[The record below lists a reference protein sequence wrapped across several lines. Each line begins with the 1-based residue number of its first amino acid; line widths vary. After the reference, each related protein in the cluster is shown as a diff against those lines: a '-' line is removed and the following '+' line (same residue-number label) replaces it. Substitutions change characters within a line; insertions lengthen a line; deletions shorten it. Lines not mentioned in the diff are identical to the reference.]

1 MASASL
7 PLAPTPRLRLSSDRW
22 RWPRALLI
30 LPLPLLLVVQAR
42 EQHVAGPLLDRFGTG
57 WVHLLAAAAAGLMC
71 HVLVGR
77 LTRRQV
83 PGPAAALLV
92 AAPVLAIFWAVPVD
106 RWDLSTVIGLVL
118 VTVALGGY
126 LRFVRDA
133 NTLGG
138 FVAGITLALAAACD
152 LATLGY
158 AAALAAAVPFVAGA
172 WARQVSATTAILAV
186 LAFPSIA
193 LYLGWLYVQWRFG
206 ATVLDGGA
214 VAPAPDA
221 LDLARGAAAA
231 GSGLLH
237 APLYLAVAA
246 GVALRA
252 RAALPAYLLPPV
264 MVALLVAVG
273 VAQPPLVVNLLYT
286 AVAVTA
292 VRPRLPRRVWAAL
305 TAVAVAQA
313 ALVVAWPP

>member
-1 MASASL
+1 MASVSL
-7 PLAPTPRLRLSSDRW
+7 PLEPTPLRLSRDRW

-42 EQHVAGPLLDRFGTG
+42 RQHVAGPLLDQFSST
-57 WVHLLAAAAAGLMC
+57 WVHLLAAASGGLLC

-77 LTRRQV
+77 LTRRHV

-152 LATLGY
+152 LAALGY

-193 LYLGWLYVQWRFG
+193 LYLGWLYIQWRFG
-206 ATVLDGGA
+206 ASVLTDA
-214 VAPAPDA
+214 AAAPAPA
-221 LDLARGAAAA
+221 GFDLARGAAAA
-231 GSGLLH
+231 GLGLLH
-237 APLYLAVAA
+237 APLYLAVGA
-246 GVALRA
+246 GMAVRA
-252 RAALPAYLLPPV
+252 RAAMPAYLLPPLI
-264 MVALLVAVG
+264 VALLVAAG
-273 VAQPPLVVNLLYT
+273 VDQPALVINLLYT

-292 VRPRLPRRVWAAL
+292 VRPRLPRRLWAAL
-305 TAVAVAQA
+305 TGVAVAQA
-313 ALVVAWPP
+313 AVVVAWHP

>member
-1 MASASL
+1 MASVSL
-7 PLAPTPRLRLSSDRW
+7 PLGSTPLRLPGDRW
-22 RWPRALLI
+22 RWLRALLI
-30 LPLPLLLVVQAR
+30 LPLPLLLIVQAR
-42 EQHVAGPLLDRFGTG
+42 RQHVAGPLLDQFGTG
-57 WVHLLAAAAAGLMC
+57 WVRLLAAAAGGLLC

-92 AAPVLAIFWAVPVD
+92 AAPVLAVFWAVPAG
-106 RWDLSTVIGLVL
+106 RWDLSAVIALVL

-126 LRFVRDA
+126 LRFVREA
-133 NTLGG
+133 STLGG

-152 LATLGY
+152 LATLGHM
-158 AAALAAAVPFVAGA
+158 AALAAAVPFVAGP

-193 LYLGWLYVQWRFG
+193 LYLGWLYIQWRFG
-206 ATVLDGGA
+206 ASVLTGA
-214 VAPAPDA
+214 AAAPAPA
-221 LDLARGAAAA
+221 GFDLARGAAAA
-231 GSGLLH
+231 GLGLLH
-237 APLYLAVAA
+237 APLYAAVGA

-264 MVALLVAVG
+264 IVALLVAAG
-273 VAQPPLVVNLLYT
+273 VDQPALVVNLLYT

-292 VRPRLPRRVWAAL
+292 VRSRPPRRSWAAL
-305 TAVAVAQA
+305 TAAGVAQA